1 MANKNTA
8 VFGIFKTEDAAER
21 AVDQLISAGFS
32 NSDISAL
39 LPDNET
45 TRAFA
50 HEKHTKAPEGTTTGA
65 ATGGVVGGT
74 LGLLAGIGALAIPG
88 VGPLIAAGPIVA
100 TLAGLGAGGAVG
112 GLLGALVGMGIP
124 EYEAKRFEGAV
135 KNGGTLVS
143 VHCDYSD
150 EIDTAKRVLKQA
162 GGQDIASSGEEGV
175 SREKD
180 HDRHTRTVDPVY
192 AGTRADEP
200 VYAQRDRERSIEEN
214 ERERVVAEE
223 DRGRRS
229 VADAQEGRIAEENRV
244 RNIAAEERQ
253 RKIAAEDAALSGRSS
268 ADPRFP
274 RE

>member
-1 MANKNTA
+1 MANKNMA
-8 VFGIFKTEDAAER
+8 VFGIFPTEDGADR
-21 AVDQLISAGFS
+21 AVDELLRAGFS

-50 HEKHTKAPEGTTTGA
+50 HEKHTKAPEGTATGA

-100 TLAGLGAGGAVG
+100 ALAGVGAGGAVG

-150 EIDTAKRVLKQA
+150 EIATAKRVLKQA
-162 GGQDIASSGEEGV
+162 GGQDIASSGEERV
-175 SREKD
+175 SHEKD
-180 HDRHTRTVDPVY
+180 HDRQARTVDPVY
-192 AGTRADEP
+192 AGTQADDRA
-200 VYAQRDRERSIEEN
+200 YAQRDRERSIEEN
-214 ERERVVAEE
+214 ERERALTMEE
-223 DRGRRS
+223 RERRS
-229 VADAQEGRIAEENRV
+229 VADAQERRIVEENRE

-253 RKIAAEDAALSGRSS
+253 RRIATEDAALSGRSET
-268 ADPRFP
+268 DPRF
-274 RE
+274 RHG